1 MDASSIQ
8 NILKISHIIIPSRDD
23 SVVTFTVKIA
33 RWPFQV
39 PTFRD
44 TSHLMEII
52 MFLSFK
58 N

>member
-8 NILKISHIIIPSRDD
+8 NIPRIFHIMIPSRDD

-39 PTFRD
+39 PTCRD

-52 MFLSFK
+52 IFLSFK